1 MGIIEDFTDDYLR
14 PFGELIIMVVFSIYT
29 RIALCVYLA
38 FANQFSVEFKVLA
51 VIIFC
56 IPVLRFIYHRVT
68 QTEMPDG
75 SNMFTLCAL
84 PILYTFINSRIL
96 SVYDFNS
103 FVAILI
109 LFAPLL
115 VYYIFVIAAELYPD
129 NRVRFLTTLCFYLPQ
144 FLFAINFAF
153 DTAETSDKRYYV
165 ISKKEI
171 VTGDNGSEGL
181 DLHHYYLDLVPAPK
195 NIDPPKWVEV
205 SEKTNKEFGR
215 VFSSKFLSWN
225 GKPYRIFTKK
235 QVTDTIKRK
244 YNTFL
249 RPRTRLRYYFLL
261 QKDLNY
267 ERKKVKG
274 EVFDQFN
281 IGSYA
286 IIEKHPGLLGI
297 EWTTYR

>member
-1 MGIIEDFTDDYLR
+1 MNRIEDFTDDYLK

-38 FANQFSVEFKVLA
+38 FANQFSVEFKILA
-51 VIIFC
+51 VVIFC
-56 IPVLRFIYHRVT
+56 LPILRYIFHLLT
-68 QTEMPDG
+68 KTDMPDG
-75 SNMFTLCAL
+75 SNMFTQCAL

-96 SVYDFNS
+96 SVYNFNS
-103 FVAILI
+103 FVAVLI

-115 VYYIFVIAAELYPD
+115 VYYTFVIAAELYPD

-195 NIDPPKWVEV
+195 NIDSPKWVEV

-274 EVFDQFN
+274 EVFDKFN

-297 EWTTYR
+297 EWTTYK